1 MEHRRN
7 ALRNAVSSAG
17 TSRVRFQGLSIMRL
31 SAHNRAPLRSKKNL
45 ARVDSPI
52 NAFYKLEEEC
62 VRLCLRRA
70 GALPLHPAKGAGPLW
85 NPWVVSGVAA
95 AGFMRPH
102 NSHPSCNPVDG
113 NFGVCAS
120 WLTNSIN
127 QTTSQGTL
135 AAHTLTNT
143 LKKAATPANQVPQ
156 QCRSRHRGS
165 FDRSRRSGWCLL
177 ATNVSPGAVTAS

>member
-1 MEHRRN
+1 VEHRRN

-45 ARVDSPI
+45 ARVDSSI

-102 NSHPSCNPVDG
+102 NPRPSCNPADG
-113 NFGVCAS
+113 DLGFYGS
-120 WLTNSIN
+120 WLTNSVSRVQLNRIFSVH
-127 QTTSQGTL
+127 TFPFGTPNKASIL
-135 AAHTLTNT
+135 AD
-143 LKKAATPANQVPQ
+143 QVPQ

-165 FDRSRRSGWCLL
+165 FDRSRRSGWCL
-177 ATNVSPGAVTAS
+177 